1 MTTLSPTSLAVSAA
15 VADHREAA
23 GLTVDELA
31 ETVRHL
37 GYRMTPADIRAI
49 EAGEVPATV
58 DDLVALAV
66 ALGTTPVVLLS
77 HVPADLPDPDE
88 GPIATGVPDDVAG
101 SQLRDWMEGR
111 TALDRQS
118 RVAYWRERASR
129 LELRRIHHQE
139 QQEAA
144 ATELADLGELA
155 LQEADAGPVI
165 ALHERVDEGDWLLG
179 QCDRAQALIEHRL
192 DRLTRI
198 K

>member
-1 MTTLSPTSLAVSAA
+1 MPTLPPTSLAVSAA
-15 VADHREAA
+15 VADQREAA

-37 GYRMTPADIRAI
+37 GHRMTSADIRAI
-49 EAGEVPATV
+49 EAGEAPATV

-66 ALGTTPVVLLS
+66 ALGTAPVVLLS

-88 GPIATGVPDDVAG
+88 GPIATGVPDDVGGA
-101 SQLRDWMEGR
+101 QLRDWMEGR
-111 TALDRQS
+111 TSLDRQS

-129 LELRRIHHQE
+129 LELLRTHHHE

-144 ATELADLGELA
+144 AAELADLGELA
-155 LQEADAGPVI
+155 LQEAGAGPVI
-165 ALHERVDEGDWLLG
+165 ALRERVDEGDRLLN

-192 DRLTRI
+192 DRLASL
-198 K
+198 